1 VDVITPN
8 DLNRM
13 KAVAARLWSD
23 GRRRWTPGEI
33 AWSLLSERDANQV
46 EFIGDGF
53 CWLQPDYAVIVATND
68 DDASAAL
75 DLVDDRPVQVP
86 DADDV
91 LTRVTRARGYAV
103 LADAPFELDVRL
115 GVEGAPLPEV
125 PDGYRVRA
133 TRSGDDLVAAHR
145 DAWRPADL
153 PFADGHRPAF
163 ADDATSSFDDAALTR
178 LQSDSLYDA
187 GLHVVVESPDGE
199 LVGSCIG
206 WHDDGGGTVVIEPL
220 GVSPDHRK
228 HGLAGALCLQVA
240 RLAGR
245 SAAQEVVIH
254 PRGDAA
260 YPAARGA
267 YARAGFVEV
276 GRTHLHGN

>member
-1 VDVITPN
+1 MDAVTPN

-13 KAVAARLWSD
+13 KAIASRLWGL
-23 GRRRWTPGEI
+23 GRRWAPGEI
-33 AWSLLSERDANQV
+33 VWSLMTEGDHNQV

-53 CWLQPDYAVIVATND
+53 CWLQPDYAVIVVTNEA
-68 DDASAAL
+68 DALAAL
-75 DLVDDRPVQVP
+75 DLVADGPVQIP
-86 DADDV
+86 DGDEILASAA
-91 LTRVTRARGYAV
+91 LAGGYAV
-103 LADAPFELDVRL
+103 IADAPFELDVRL
-115 GVEGAPLPEV
+115 PVESAALPAPPE
-125 PDGYRVRA
+125 GYRVRA
-133 TRSGDDLVAAHR
+133 TRPGDDLVAAHR

-178 LQSDSLYDA
+178 VQSDSLYEA
-187 GLHVVVESPDGE
+187 GLHVVAESPAGE

-206 WHDDGGGTVVIEPL
+206 WHDDAGGTVVIEPL
-220 GVSPDHRK
+220 GVSLVHRK
-228 HGLAGALCLQVA
+228 QGLAGAMCLQVA

-245 SAAQEVVIH
+245 SGAQEVVIH

-276 GRTHLHGN
+276 GRTHLYAN